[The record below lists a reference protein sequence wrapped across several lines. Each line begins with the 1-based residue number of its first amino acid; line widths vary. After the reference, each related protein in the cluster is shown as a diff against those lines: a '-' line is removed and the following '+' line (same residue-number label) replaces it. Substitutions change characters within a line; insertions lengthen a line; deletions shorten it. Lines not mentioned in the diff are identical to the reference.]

1 MSKNDIMV
9 DLAKIEA
16 IHDWATTTSITEVKR
31 LVGYYKQ
38 FVEGFSMI
46 VARLT
51 WLTRQ
56 GISFA
61 WFDECE
67 SSFLRLKG
75 YWLSLLS
82 WLSSWGG
89 GLYSV
94 LWPFQD

>member
-51 WLTRQ
+51 
-56 GISFA
+56 
-61 WFDECE
+61 
-67 SSFLRLKG
+67 
-75 YWLSLLS
+75 
-82 WLSSWGG
+82 
-89 GLYSV
+89 
-94 LWPFQD
+94 